1 MSQNDILLVTTDE
14 VPGRKVVEVL
24 GLVEGRSV
32 RARNVGRDIQAV
44 VRSIAGGRVG
54 VYVELL
60 AETREEAVAEMVN
73 AAQEMGANAIVAV
86 RMATSQVMS
95 DAAEVL
101 SYGTAVRL
109 EE

>member
-1 MSQNDILLVTTDE
+1 MSQGEMLLVTTDE

-32 RARNVGRDIQAV
+32 RARNVGRDLQAV

-60 AETREEAVAEMVN
+60 TETREEAVSEMIN
-73 AAQEMGANAIVAV
+73 AAQEKGANAILAV
-86 RMATSQVMS
+86 RLATSQVMS

-109 EE
+109 E

>member
-1 MSQNDILLVTTDE
+1 MSQDEMLLVTTDE

-32 RARNVGRDIQAV
+32 RARHVGRDLQAV

-60 AETREEAVAEMVN
+60 TETREEAVSEMIN
-73 AAQEMGANAIVAV
+73 AAQEKGANAILAV
-86 RMATSQVMS
+86 RLATSQVMS

-109 EE
+109 E

>member
-1 MSQNDILLVTTDE
+1 MSQGEMLLVTTDE
-14 VPGRKVVEVL
+14 VPGRKVIEVL

-32 RARNVGRDIQAV
+32 RARNVGRDLQAV

-60 AETREEAVAEMVN
+60 AETREEAVSEMIN
-73 AAQEMGANAIVAV
+73 EAQKMGANAIVAV

-101 SYGTAVRL
+101 SHGTAVRL
-109 EE
+109 E

>member
-1 MSQNDILLVTTDE
+1 MSQQEILLVTSDE

-24 GLVEGRSV
+24 GLVKGTSV
-32 RARNVGRDIQAV
+32 RARNVGRDIQAGL
-44 VRSIAGGRVG
+44 RSLVGGRVG

-60 AETREEAVAEMVN
+60 TQSREEAESEMVE
-73 AAQEMGANAIVAV
+73 AARVMGANAIVAL
-86 RMATSQVMS
+86 RMATSQVMG

-109 EE
+109 E

>member
-1 MSQNDILLVTTDE
+1 MWDATFRPPYAPSQVDVW
-14 VPGRKVVEVL
+14 G
-24 GLVEGRSV
+24 SM
-32 RARNVGRDIQAV
+32 
-44 VRSIAGGRVG
+44 
-54 VYVELL
+54 VELL
-60 AETREEAVAEMVN
+60 AETREEAVSEMIN

-109 EE
+109 E

>member
-1 MSQNDILLVTTDE
+1 MSQNEMLMVTTDE
-14 VPGRKVVEVL
+14 VPGRKIVEVF

-32 RARNVGRDIQAV
+32 RARHVGRDLQAV

-60 AETREEAVAEMVN
+60 SETREEAVSEMIN
-73 AAQEMGANAIVAV
+73 EAQAMGANAIVAV
-86 RMATSQVMS
+86 RLATSQVMS

-109 EE
+109 E

>member
-1 MSQNDILLVTTDE
+1 MAQNDMLLVTSDE

-24 GLVEGRSV
+24 GLVRGSSV
-32 RARNVGRDIQAV
+32 RARAVGRDIQAGI
-44 VRSIAGGRVG
+44 RSLVGGRVG

-60 AETREEAVAEMVN
+60 AETRKEAESDMVK

-86 RMATSQVMS
+86 RLATSQVMG

-101 SYGTAVRL
+101 TYGTAVRL
-109 EE
+109 E

>member
-1 MSQNDILLVTTDE
+1 MSQGEMLLVTTDE
-14 VPGRKVVEVL
+14 VPGRNVVEVF

-60 AETREEAVAEMVN
+60 AETREEAVSEMIN
-73 AAQEMGANAIVAV
+73 EAQKMGANAIVAV
-86 RMATSQVMS
+86 RMATSQVMN

-109 EE
+109 E

>member
-1 MSQNDILLVTTDE
+1 MSQNEMLLVTTDE
-14 VPGRKVVEVL
+14 VPGRKVVEVF

-32 RARNVGRDIQAV
+32 RARHVGRDIQAA

-60 AETREEAVAEMVN
+60 SETREEAISEMVSE
-73 AAQEMGANAIVAV
+73 AREMGANAIVAV

-109 EE
+109 E